1 MMTRTEHLLA
11 IVAEECAEVAQRC
24 TKALRFGL
32 TEIQPGHPLNNA
44 QRIAQE
50 YGDLVAAMILLSREC
65 ADVMVIDATDLLEQ
79 KRQKI
84 EHYLKYSAIMGCL
97 ERSGVEYD
105 FTDRSTE

>member
-1 MMTRTEHLLA
+1 MTRTEHLIA

-32 TEIQPGHPLNNA
+32 LEIQPGQPLTNA
-44 QRIAQE
+44 QRISQE
-50 YGDLVAAMILLSREC
+50 YGDLVAALILLQREC
-65 ADVMVIDATDLLEQ
+65 PGNFAGPTDEALEE

-84 EHYLKYSAIMGCL
+84 EHYLKYSSVVGCL

-105 FTDRSTE
+105 FTRGEK